1 MVIRLT
7 LVVNSNILFAA
18 TIKNGM
24 TAEILLSHRLSLV
37 APEWLFIEFKK
48 YRALLLERTHRTE
61 AEFEKF
67 VEIMEDRI
75 KLVPR
80 SEFKP
85 WIEKAKNISP
95 PNDFPFTALAKAY
108 EVPVWSNDKEL
119 KRSMERT
126 GFIKVLNTSEVI
138 KKLGLN

>member
-18 TIKNGM
+18 AIKNGM
-24 TAEILLSHRLSLV
+24 TAEILLSHRLSLI

-48 YRALLLERTHRTE
+48 YQNLLVDRTHRTE

-67 VEIMEDRI
+67 VEIMEERI

-80 SEFKP
+80 NEFKP
-85 WIEKAKNISP
+85 WVEQARKASP
-95 PNDFPFTALAKAY
+95 SNDFPFTALAKAF

-119 KRSMERT
+119 KKSMERT
-126 GFIKVLNTSEVI
+126 GFVNVLTTGEVI